1 MNKKIWMYWNTGF
14 KNAPKIVKKCAESWK
29 HYNPNWEII
38 MLDASNIADYVDE
51 LPPKMEHVYNGQ
63 VVKVKSQAAFSD
75 VLRIHLINKHGG
87 LWVDAT
93 TACNKP
99 LDCWLEAYTKTGFFA
114 FADPRPTAKVA
125 SWFLYAD
132 KGNIIAEKWRKGVD
146 AFWEAPVKR
155 LQYFWF
161 HDLFGEIYTK
171 DTEFKT
177 AWDKSLKYIANYDPI
192 AESSVN
198 PCWFVPYSPDRW
210 KQIEPESLD
219 GPCYKLTHGT
229 SDVLMKSTSVM
240 RLFNYESK

>member
-1 MNKKIWMYWNTGF
+1 MSYPSPFQYISEKDAKDIEE
-14 KNAPKIVKKCAESWK
+14 VKRKLAELGAESERLMDTNVISSKGQTLMSELIW
-29 HYNPNWEII
+29 HIATGNISPTTLAPILIHTEIFQSI
-38 MLDASNIADYVDE
+38 ETNNDDDGA
-51 LPPKMEHVYNGQ
+51 
-63 VVKVKSQAAFSD
+63 
-75 VLRIHLINKHGG
+75 
-87 LWVDAT
+87 
-93 TACNKP
+93 
-99 LDCWLEAYTKTGFFA
+99 GFN
-114 FADPRPTAKVA
+114 RTRKVA

-240 RLFNYESK
+240 RLFNYESKLNLYNLYRDSYVERICRSYYKIL